1 MLTGLTIQ
9 SRDASYV
16 LNFFFLRSLPVSY
29 SLRNR
34 CDIAVLLL
42 LICKYPHSVVKS
54 WPALLLS
61 QCYCGTSRHNG
72 IVLCECAY
80 VFADTIGPQN
90 CMRQL
95 IWTEFHFKAFLES
108 WKFEAQSGRDPYLGL
123 FRYKSSGNFCLFIS
137 PKLFKLLITTK
148 VYGDN
153 FLSVGTIRFCYNE
166 LPGEF

>member
-9 SRDASYV
+9 SRDVSYV
-16 LNFFFLRSLPVSY
+16 LIFFFLRSLPVSY

-42 LICKYPHSVVKS
+42 LICKYPHCIVKS

-90 CMRQL
+90 SMRQL
-95 IWTEFHFKAFLES
+95 ICNKYYSEQNFISKHFS
-108 WKFEAQSGRDPYLGL
+108 NHVEAQSGRDPYLSL
-123 FRYKSSGNFCLFIS
+123 FRYKSSGNFCSFIS
-137 PKLFKLLITTK
+137 PKLF
-148 VYGDN
+148 
-153 FLSVGTIRFCYNE
+153 
-166 LPGEF
+166 